1 MLTLFRVQF
10 FFFVILFLVPLS
22 WCDQFDLFLLQA
34 DPKLTLQGDPRRY
47 LAGSLGQGMAG
58 KIVELRAALLVS
70 GAVRLIHPGTE
81 RKALIRAMPSSKRGF
96 R

>member
-1 MLTLFRVQF
+1 M
-10 FFFVILFLVPLS
+10 IL
-22 WCDQFDLFLLQA
+22 
-34 DPKLTLQGDPRRY
+34 RY

-81 RKALIRAMPSSKRGF
+81 RNFGEVEVDVEGSQKKPLLNFIEENRRVASLDFQRVRGNGF
-96 R
+96 LG